1 MFLFSINYAF
11 YVLVIKKKTFSVQ
24 FSMMTYSRA
33 KVILRR
39 NIEAFHMQTVK
50 LKVKDRLEARLLL
63 TVLTVQQL
71 NINTRDRVKAFCH
84 YKS

>member
-1 MFLFSINYAF
+1 
-11 YVLVIKKKTFSVQ
+11 
-24 FSMMTYSRA
+24 MMTYSRA

-63 TVLTVQQL
+63 TVLTAA
-71 NINTRDRVKAFCH
+71 NTNTRDRVI
-84 YKS
+84 SILS

>member
-1 MFLFSINYAF
+1 
-11 YVLVIKKKTFSVQ
+11 
-24 FSMMTYSRA
+24 MMTYSRA

-63 TVLTVQQL
+63 TV
-71 NINTRDRVKAFCH
+71 
-84 YKS
+84 

>member
-1 MFLFSINYAF
+1 
-11 YVLVIKKKTFSVQ
+11 
-24 FSMMTYSRA
+24 MMTYSLA

-63 TVLTVQQL
+63 TVLTANTNTTKRWCNKQIVM
-71 NINTRDRVKAFCH
+71 INLESLGLSTSIQPFIQILTF
-84 YKS
+84 

>member
-1 MFLFSINYAF
+1 
-11 YVLVIKKKTFSVQ
+11 
-24 FSMMTYSRA
+24 MMTYSLA

-63 TVLTVQQL
+63 TVLTANTNTTKRWCKKQIVM
-71 NINTRDRVKAFCH
+71 INLESLGLSTSIQPFIQILTF
-84 YKS
+84 